1 MARRHGFAD
10 PRRGRVR
17 HVGIATDQTKKDRAK
32 AGLHHGRNI
41 VANQKSLPSRR
52 KILQAASLLIG
63 SAATTGLGSRRA
75 TAAGYPE
82 RPIKIIV
89 PFAYSGPTDIM
100 ARILTTPLG
109 DAIGGSIIVENKPGA
124 GGNIGIG
131 AAAHAEPDGYTLLV
145 TSSAYVVNPGLYT
158 SIPYDPYKD
167 FAPVAELGTSPN
179 VILVN
184 PKLAV
189 NSVADLIA
197 YAKAHPDELNYAS
210 PGVGTTPQLSA
221 ELFKIIAGIQMT
233 HVPFSGAGPAIQ
245 AILGGTTQVAFAALP
260 PAHPHIEAGALKALA
275 VTGEHRWFDLPDVP
289 TMIELGYKDFISDT
303 FQGFLAPAKTPP
315 AVIDLL
321 AKKSI
326 EILKRPA
333 ITKQLA
339 DNGFEVIANGPDGM
353 KRRIDDEIPKWRDI
367 IAKAGIKP
375 V

>member
-1 MARRHGFAD
+1 M
-10 PRRGRVR
+10 RRG
-17 HVGIATDQTKKDRAK
+17 T
-32 AGLHHGRNI
+32 
-41 VANQKSLPSRR
+41 
-52 KILQAASLLIG
+52 
-63 SAATTGLGSRRA
+63 
-75 TAAGYPE
+75 
-82 RPIKIIV
+82 
-89 PFAYSGPTDIM
+89 
-100 ARILTTPLG
+100 
-109 DAIGGSIIVENKPGA
+109 
-124 GGNIGIG
+124 
-131 AAAHAEPDGYTLLV
+131 
-145 TSSAYVVNPGLYT
+145 NPGLYT

-167 FAPVAELGTSPN
+167 FAPIAELGTSPN

-189 NSVADLIA
+189 NSIADLIA
-197 YAKAHPDELNYAS
+197 YAKSHPDELNYAS

-221 ELFKIIAGIQMT
+221 ELFKIIAGVQIT

-245 AILGGTTQVAFAALP
+245 AILGGTTQIAFAALP
-260 PAHPHIEAGALKALA
+260 PAHPHIESGALKALA
-275 VTGEHRWFDLPDVP
+275 VTGQRRWFDLPDVP

-303 FQGFLAPAKTPP
+303 FQGFLAPIKTAP

-321 AKKSI
+321 SKKSI

-353 KRRIDDEIPKWRDI
+353 KKRIDDEVPKWRDI

>member
-1 MARRHGFAD
+1 MAD
-10 PRRGRVR
+10 
-17 HVGIATDQTKKDRAK
+17 
-32 AGLHHGRNI
+32 
-41 VANQKSLPSRR
+41 QKSQPSRR
-52 KILQAASLLIG
+52 AVLRNAGLLMGSVATAGFGSSQAK
-63 SAATTGLGSRRA
+63 
-75 TAAGYPE
+75 AAGYPE

-109 DAIGGSIIVENKPGA
+109 EAIGGSVIVENKPGA

-131 AAAHAEPDGYTLLV
+131 WAAHAEPDGYTLLV

-158 SIPYDPYKD
+158 STPYDAYKD
-167 FAPVAELGTSPN
+167 FAPIAELGTSPN

-189 NSVADLIA
+189 NSIADLIA

-221 ELFKIIAGIQMT
+221 ELFKIIAGIQIT

-260 PAHPHIEAGALKALA
+260 PAHPHIESGALKALA
-275 VTGEHRWFDLPDVP
+275 VTGPHRWFDLPEVP
-289 TMIELGYKDFISDT
+289 TMVELGYKDFISDT

-315 AVIDLL
+315 SIIEQL
-321 AKKSI
+321 AAKSI
-326 EILKRPA
+326 EILKTA
-333 ITKQLA
+333 KIAEQLRN
-339 DNGFEVIANGPDGM
+339 DGFEVIANGPDGM
-353 KRRIDDEIPKWRDI
+353 KKRIDDEVPKWRDI
-367 IAKAGIKP
+367 VAKAGIKP